1 MNLLIGRKCN
11 MDTVVHDLPE
21 LEYLIKEFDRKYI
34 ESGLT
39 YGWPSDSKKE
49 YDFGH
54 WNKVVLKSN
63 KAFVFDNAKLP
74 FIKKHPEVESI
85 WNIIQSKIGRR
96 KLVRVYVNGYTYG
109 TDAYMHRD
117 DAWIRE
123 VYGDVLTETAIVY
136 LNDEWN
142 PDWAGETVILDELG
156 EIEKSVLPK
165 KNRVLVFDSNKLH
178 AARPLTRVCPELR
191 KVLVF
196 KTLDYNVPTKEIE
209 FIHKL
214 TLNDPRLFYVS
225 FKMSI
230 ALDEIKVKK
239 NVCLAALYHAVYTYD
254 VERQTVKDLIGET
267 AEQLVYD
274 YHNKLNMESKDLM
287 YIEFA
292 KLVRTNKD
300 GVHTETLNTLWR
312 KLNES

>member
-1 MNLLIGRKCN
+1 METLVWE
-11 MDTVVHDLPE
+11 MPE
-21 LEYLIKEFDRKYI
+21 LEHLIREFNRKYV

-49 YDFGH
+49 YDYGH

-63 KAFVFDNAKLP
+63 KQFVFDNAKLP
-74 FIKKHPEVESI
+74 FIKKHPEVETI
-85 WNIIQSKIGRR
+85 WNILQSKIGRR
-96 KLVRVYVNGYTYG
+96 KLLRVYVNGYTYG
-109 TDAYMHRD
+109 TDAYLHRD
-117 DAWIRE
+117 DGWIRE
-123 VYGDVLTETAIVY
+123 VYGDVLTETVIVY

-142 PDWAGETVILDELG
+142 ADWAGETVIMDEFG
-156 EIEKSVLPK
+156 DIEKSILPK
-165 KNRVLVFDSNKLH
+165 KNRVLVFNSNKLH
-178 AARPLTRVCPELR
+178 AARPLTRACSKLR

-196 KTLDYNVPTKEIE
+196 KTIDYSVPTKEID
-209 FIHKL
+209 FIYKL

-225 FKMSI
+225 FKMSV
-230 ALDEIKVKK
+230 ALDELKCGK
-239 NVCLAALYHAVYTYD
+239 NICLSALYHAVYTYD
-254 VERQTVKDLIGET
+254 IERQTVKDLIGES

-274 YHNKLNMESKDLM
+274 HHNRLNMETKDLM

-292 KLVRTNKD
+292 KLMRTNKD